1 MTTTAKEIAN
11 NAGLREVQS
20 DLSVLKEDAAT
31 TIRDAA
37 TFARNLKNESGTI
50 ARDGVEY
57 VKSAGQNEF
66 HKMEERVREKP
77 GQSIALAFCAGLALA
92 TLLGSRR

>member
-1 MTTTAKEIAN
+1 MTNSAKEIVN

-20 DLSVLKEDAAT
+20 DLSTLKSDAAT

-37 TFARNLKNESGTI
+37 TFARNIKNESGTI
-50 ARDGVEY
+50 MHDGVEY
-57 VKSAGQNEF
+57 VKSAGQTEF

-77 GQSIALAFCAGLALA
+77 GQSVALAFCAGLVFSYI
-92 TLLGSRR
+92 LGSRR